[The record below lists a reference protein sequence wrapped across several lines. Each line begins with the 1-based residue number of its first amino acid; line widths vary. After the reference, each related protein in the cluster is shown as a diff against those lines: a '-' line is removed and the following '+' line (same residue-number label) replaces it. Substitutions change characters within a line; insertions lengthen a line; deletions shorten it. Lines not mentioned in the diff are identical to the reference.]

1 MLIVSRMDELPSD
14 LPRTVHQALGLCV
27 EAEAD
32 AQARKPWGT
41 FTGMAMRFKQRFGE
55 PDLGY
60 QSTVLASPPGTY
72 NAAAL
77 LREIIRTREPQ
88 PVPGVHAGTAFL
100 AEGLDT
106 SDELAATFHGD
117 PQVLHEQYHDLV
129 AAGQARQFRIMLGVM
144 VSGWRFVVRRERH
157 ESGVVIEVAE
167 PGGSLPDGLDAA
179 FVTAVTELDSSLAAF

>member
-1 MLIVSRMDELPSD
+1 MLIVSRMDELPRD

-60 QSTVLASPPGTY
+60 QATVLASPPGTY

-88 PVPGVHAGTAFL
+88 PVPGVHALRRSRTWVRRSHALHTRKSPGQLASAAACNAGTA
-100 AEGLDT
+100 
-106 SDELAATFHGD
+106 
-117 PQVLHEQYHDLV
+117 
-129 AAGQARQFRIMLGVM
+129 AGALGPK
-144 VSGWRFVVRRERH
+144 R
-157 ESGVVIEVAE
+157 
-167 PGGSLPDGLDAA
+167 
-179 FVTAVTELDSSLAAF
+179 